1 MTLSNTPGAP
11 CWIELFTPDPE
22 KSAEFYGRLFGWTV
36 DEPNEE
42 FGGYQQFRHR
52 GEPIA
57 GLMRNDGTMGGPS
70 TWTVY
75 LECPDIEATIAKA
88 QTAGGQVIAGPM
100 QVGPLGH
107 MAVIADPAGAVVG
120 AWQPLEFGGFAARAV
135 VGAPAWFETLSNDY
149 EKSLAFYRDAFDWE
163 LSTMSDTPEFRYTT
177 LGENEAAMA
186 GIMDATG
193 LLQGA
198 PSTWQFYIQVADTD
212 ATVELALAAGG
223 EQRMPA
229 DDSPY
234 GRLALLAD
242 PAGVTFAVMGP
253 SSAQE

>member
-11 CWIELFTPDPE
+11 CWIELFTSDPE
-22 KSAEFYGRLFGWTV
+22 KSADFYAQLFGWTA
-36 DEPNEE
+36 DEPKEE
-42 FGGYQQFRHR
+42 FGGYQQFHHQ
-52 GEPIA
+52 GQPIA

-75 LECPDIEATIAKA
+75 LESTDIEATAAKA
-88 QTAGGQVIAGPM
+88 QAAGGQVIAGPM

-120 AWQPLEFGGFAARAV
+120 AWQPLEFGGFAARAE

-163 LSTMSDTPEFRYTT
+163 LSTMSDTAEFRYTT
-177 LGENEAAMA
+177 LGEDEGAMA
-186 GIMDATG
+186 GIMDAQG
-193 LLQGA
+193 FLHGA
-198 PSTWQFYIQVADTD
+198 PSKWQFYIEVPDTD
-212 ATVELALAAGG
+212 ATVEQALAAGG
-223 EQRMPA
+223 RQLMPA

-234 GRLALLAD
+234 GRLALLED
-242 PAGVTFAVMGP
+242 PAGVAFAVMGP
-253 SSAQE
+253 SNP